1 MAFLFKKEVL
11 TYDKNNKKP
20 VLKCSI
26 CNGEQVA
33 GFKDL
38 STGKFEDIMLIK
50 NDNDLKRFMK
60 IYNIDYIDKIYWGF
74 EFFSVN
80 SILLW

>member
-1 MAFLFKKEVL
+1 MLKGGKVMAFLFKKEVL

-60 IYNIDYIDKIYWGF
+60 IYNIDYIDKIY
-74 EFFSVN
+74 
-80 SILLW
+80 